1 MPTPQYFL
9 LNTNLA
15 RHPQD
20 HRFMLDNH
28 VVAAFED
35 GYKEKIARIAQGD
48 YVFLYASKRG
58 IVAYG
63 RANSNVQQTDHLGIA
78 NQTFYQ
84 QLNPFIS
91 LEHNPLPACEIKT
104 TLGHAIAFVQ
114 TLSRITDGE
123 NLLHHL
129 QNREQKG

>member
-1 MPTPQYFL
+1 MTQYFL

-15 RHPQD
+15 HHPQD

-28 VVAAFED
+28 VAAAFED
-35 GYKEKIARIAQGD
+35 GYKEKITRISQGD
-48 YVFLYASKRG
+48 YVFLYASKCG

-63 RANSNVQQTDHLGIA
+63 RANGNVQQTDHLGIP

-84 QLNPFIS
+84 KLEPFIA
-91 LEHNPLPACEIKT
+91 LEHAPMPASEIKAA
-104 TLGHAIAFVQ
+104 LGHSIAFVQ
-114 TLSRITDGE
+114 TLIRLADGVK
-123 NLLHHL
+123 LLHHL

>member
-1 MPTPQYFL
+1 MTQYFL

-28 VVAAFED
+28 VAAAFED
-35 GYKEKIARIAQGD
+35 GYKEKITRISQGD
-48 YVFLYASKRG
+48 YIFLYASKCG

-63 RANSNVQQTDHLGIA
+63 RADGNVQQTDHLGIP

-84 QLNPFIS
+84 KLAPLFHPRTHPLARQRNQSRARAFHRLRANPHPS
-91 LEHNPLPACEIKT
+91 CRWRKT
-104 TLGHAIAFVQ
+104 TGAS
-114 TLSRITDGE
+114 T
-123 NLLHHL
+123 N
-129 QNREQKG
+129 

>member
-1 MPTPQYFL
+1 MPNNSQPQYFL

-28 VVAAFED
+28 VAAAFED
-35 GYKEKIARIAQGD
+35 GYKEKITRIGNGD
-48 YVFLYASKRG
+48 YVFLYASGRG

-63 RANSNVQQTDHLGIA
+63 RADGNVQTADHLGVA
-78 NQTFYQ
+78 DQTFYQ
-84 QLNPFIS
+84 RLDPFVS
-91 LEHNPLPACEIKT
+91 LEHAPLKASAIKAA
-104 TLGHAIAFVQ
+104 LGHAVSFVQ

-123 NLLHHL
+123 KLLHHL
-129 QNREQKG
+129 QNQP

>member
-1 MPTPQYFL
+1 MPHYFL

-28 VVAAFED
+28 VAAAFEN
-35 GYKEKIARIAQGD
+35 GYKEKITRIAQGD

-63 RANSNVQQTDHLGIA
+63 RANGNVQQTDHLGIA

-84 QLNPFIS
+84 KLDPFIS
-91 LEHNPLPACEIKT
+91 LEHNPLPASEIKAA
-104 TLGHAIAFVQ
+104 LGHSIAFVQ
-114 TLSRITDGE
+114 TLSRIDDGE
-123 NLLHHL
+123 KLLHHL

>member
-1 MPTPQYFL
+1 MFTPQYFL

-28 VVAAFED
+28 VAAAFED

-48 YVFLYASKRG
+48 YVFLYASKCG

-63 RANSNVQQTDHLGIA
+63 CANGNVHTTHHLGIP

-84 QLNPFIS
+84 KLAPFFT
-91 LEHNPLPACEIKT
+91 LEHTPLPASEIQT
-104 TLGHAIAFVQ
+104 ALGHPIAFVQ
-114 TLSRITDGE
+114 TLIRLADGE
-123 NLLHHL
+123 KLLHHL
-129 QNREQKG
+129 QNRQQKG

>member
-28 VVAAFED
+28 VAAAFED
-35 GYKEKIARIAQGD
+35 GYKEKITRISQGD
-48 YVFLYASKRG
+48 YAFLYASKRG

-63 RANSNVQQTDHLGIA
+63 RADGNVQQTDHLGIA

-84 QLNPFIS
+84 KLDPFIS
-91 LEHNPLPACEIKT
+91 LEHNPLPASEIKT

-114 TLSRITDGE
+114 TLIRLADGE
-123 NLLHHL
+123 KLLAHL
-129 QNREQKG
+129 QNRQQKG